1 MEMFFGLL
9 ISFICGMIFGFATDS
24 VISNKGYDENWFW
37 WGFFFGWIALVV
49 ALAKPQKERYTR
61 SPEVS
66 AAYYDN
72 KLMKNNGW
80 ICAKCQKTNPHY
92 TGTCSCGNTKNNNE
106 QTKLEIEKRKLE
118 TDKIEAIK
126 KYKELFESGVITQ
139 EEYEAKKNQLLSE
152 LF

>member
-1 MEMFFGLL
+1 MDIFFSLL
-9 ISFICGMIFGFATDS
+9 IPLIGGMIFGFATDA

-49 ALAKPQKERYTR
+49 ALAKPQKERNTR
-61 SPEVS
+61 SPEAS

-72 KLMKNNGW
+72 KRMKNNGW
-80 ICAKCQKTNPHY
+80 VCAKCEKTNPHY

-106 QTKLEIEKRKLE
+106 QAKLEIEKKE
-118 TDKIEAIK
+118 AEAKTIEEVK
-126 KYKELFESGVITQ
+126 KYKELFASGIITQ
-139 EEYEAKKNQLLSE
+139 EEYETKKNELLSE